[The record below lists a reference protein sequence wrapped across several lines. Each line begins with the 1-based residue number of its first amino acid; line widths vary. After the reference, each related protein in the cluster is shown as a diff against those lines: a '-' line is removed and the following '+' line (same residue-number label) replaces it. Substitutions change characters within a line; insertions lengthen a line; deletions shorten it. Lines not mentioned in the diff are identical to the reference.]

1 MSIESLY
8 PSRRQSQRRNP
19 LFVRER
25 RLHRI
30 GIIVGVGIS
39 VLGLVGLRS
48 GMSGT
53 AEAMGLDSSAIHH
66 ASALPASH
74 KHVRVIPLFKIPAET
89 ALINARQTQ
98 SAER

>member
-19 LFVRER
+19 LFARER
-25 RLHRI
+25 RLHQI

-48 GMSGT
+48 ILPVA

-66 ASALPASH
+66 ATALPAPH

>member
-1 MSIESLY
+1 MSIEALY

-19 LFVRER
+19 LLARDR

-30 GIIVGVGIS
+30 GLIVGAGVSLLG
-39 VLGLVGLRS
+39 VLGLRS
-48 GMSGT
+48 ILPVA

-66 ASALPASH
+66 ASALPAPH